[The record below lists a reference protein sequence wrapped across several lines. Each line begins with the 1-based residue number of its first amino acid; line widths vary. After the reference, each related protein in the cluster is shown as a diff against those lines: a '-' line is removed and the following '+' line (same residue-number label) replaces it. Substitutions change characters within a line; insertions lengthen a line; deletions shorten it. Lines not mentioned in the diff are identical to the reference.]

1 MTLEE
6 IKSEIRSHLSKDK
19 YETYAYFCGKHNAL
33 VWVLEK
39 LDSLEPSWHPYPA
52 EKPEEKNGYVVSVVD
67 ESNGYC
73 FTDASFYHPNLDRF
87 EIDDVYQLHVYA
99 WAERPKPYKK
109 EINND
114 H

>member
-1 MTLEE
+1 MTIEKLKAD
-6 IKSEIRSHLSKDK
+6 IDRQIARCN
-19 YETYAYFCGKHNAL
+19 TYGYGLTAK
-33 VWVLEK
+33 VLERIK
-39 LDSLEPSWHPYPA
+39 RLFDELEPSWHPYPD
-52 EKPEEKNGYVVSVVD
+52 EKPTEKNGYIVSVVD

-99 WAERPKPYKK
+99 WAERPKPYVK
-109 EINND
+109 EADND

>member
-6 IKSEIRSHLSKDK
+6 IKASIKRTIDQA
-19 YETYAYFCGKHNAL
+19 YERDDRNVAI
-33 VWVLEK
+33 VLNNVITM
-39 LDSLEPSWHPYPA
+39 LDQLEPSWHPYPA
-52 EKPEEKNGYVVSVVD
+52 EKPTEKNGYVVSVVD

-109 EINND
+109 D
-114 H
+114 GTT